1 MSPASYL
8 TAPPRVAAA
17 SVPKQGATTMPSVP
31 WWTLVS
37 LAVFGAVFVLATV
50 VIAVAVARTL
60 RAVQDVRQTL
70 GGELGALAVAAEDV
84 QERIELVAERR
95 ALVASRLASLERS
108 KRKLD
113 VLVWALRDVRSFV
126 ARARGAIPRK

>member
-1 MSPASYL
+1 
-8 TAPPRVAAA
+8 
-17 SVPKQGATTMPSVP
+17 MPSVP

-60 RAVQDVRQTL
+60 RAVRDVRQTL